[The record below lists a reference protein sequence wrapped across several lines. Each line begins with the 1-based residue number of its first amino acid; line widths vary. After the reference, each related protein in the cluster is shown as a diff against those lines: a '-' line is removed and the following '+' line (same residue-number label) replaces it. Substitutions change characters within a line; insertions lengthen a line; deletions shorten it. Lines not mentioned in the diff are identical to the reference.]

1 MENESQH
8 FLRVGQY
15 VITVN
20 KYLNSFLV
28 QSRSDVPDAGKS
40 TKFRLIKHKEPIA
53 IDAGSCFS
61 SKLELKTSNVPNAIM

>member
-8 FLRVGQY
+8 FLEAEHNAS
-15 VITVN
+15 TVN
-20 KYLNSFLV
+20 KFLNSFLV

-61 SKLELKTSNVPNAIM
+61 SKLELKMSNVPNAIM